1 MLGANE
7 LIDRSRR
14 NDNRSDTR
22 GVVAENRDI
31 TTEVGSRDVEE
42 TVSFGSVG
50 GATSIN
56 KASTTRFCQGV
67 GTVGMKMGL
76 GMGGRGHSTIIEVG
90 TNAIKVMVMVVGG
103 RGIGLL

>member
-1 MLGANE
+1 MGANE
-7 LIDRSRR
+7 AINRSRR

-22 GVVAENRDI
+22 GVIAENRDI
-31 TTEVGSRDVEE
+31 TTEGGSRDVED

-50 GATSIN
+50 GATGIN
-56 KASTTRFCQGV
+56 KASTTRFLQEV
-67 GTVGMKMGL
+67 GTIGMKMGL
-76 GMGGRGHSTIIEVG
+76 GMGGRGHSTIIKVC